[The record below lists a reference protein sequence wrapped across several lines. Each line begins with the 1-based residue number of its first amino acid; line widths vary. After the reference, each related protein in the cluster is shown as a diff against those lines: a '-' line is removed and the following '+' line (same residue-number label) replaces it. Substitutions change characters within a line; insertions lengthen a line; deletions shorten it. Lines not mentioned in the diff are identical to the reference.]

1 MKDSQVRIRIPIHHA
16 NEHRRTSPMEESPGF
31 IAASV
36 QLSKLAQ
43 QRSGTRGTLP
53 TEARA
58 ARRAITVAPA
68 VHPAGTSLP
77 AHGASARDT
86 RGTGLPLVSPPVSA
100 LYLRPAA
107 RRAPRWG
114 SHRPWLPAA
123 AIACLLVLALAVP
136 ALMAWPRQAQP
147 LPAGSRKAAPAAQLP
162 GVPLITAVP
171 DAPAHSVPA
180 AAEPDV
186 RVYVTSTGR
195 TETLPLEDYV
205 VGVVAAEMPSS
216 FESEALKA
224 QAIAARTFI
233 TRRLLA
239 DDTSGSPAGA
249 NVTDTVKHQAYIS
262 KAKLAREWGH
272 SGKAAELAKIRQAV
286 RDTKDTIMVYGGKP
300 ITASFFST
308 SNGYTENSEDVW
320 AKAVPYLRSVS
331 SPWDRQLAP
340 RYAET
345 VTLSR
350 QSVFDK
356 LGLSR
361 AVMSAS
367 TGGESMPEIRVLS
380 KTEGH
385 RIKKIEVGG
394 TVFTGPEIR
403 NKLGLRSAE
412 FTWRT
417 EGNQIAITTYGYGHG
432 VGMSQ
437 WGANGMAKEGH
448 TVTQILLHYYT
459 GVSFAQASRILS

>member
-31 IAASV
+31 IAASA

-58 ARRAITVAPA
+58 ARGAITVAPA

-77 AHGASARDT
+77 APGASARDT
-86 RGTGLPLVSPPVSA
+86 RGTGLPPVSA

-147 LPAGSRKAAPAAQLP
+147 LPAGSRKAAPAAQLS

-171 DAPAHSVPA
+171 AAPTHSVPA

-195 TETLPLEDYV
+195 TETLPLEDYI

-239 DDTSGSPAGA
+239 NDTSGSPAGA

-345 VTLSR
+345 ITLSR

-361 AVMSAS
+361 SVMSAS
-367 TGGESMPEIRVLS
+367 TRGESMPEIRVLS